1 MLNTDKNLK
10 LYYSIS
16 EVAAMFDV
24 NESLLRFWEK
34 EFPQLNPKKGGRGIR
49 QYRKED
55 IETVKLIYHLVKERG
70 MTLPGARQRMK
81 DNKEATIRNFEIV
94 DRLRAIREE
103 LVGMKLALDEFT
115 YEDVESLKENIQGL
129 KYNKY
134 HSVCSSTL
142 VTCFIFC
149 ICFRLLQIVRTSSTS
164 CT

>member
-55 IETVKLIYHLVKERG
+55 IETVKL
-70 MTLPGARQRMK
+70 MK

-129 KYNKY
+129 K
-134 HSVCSSTL
+134 
-142 VTCFIFC
+142 
-149 ICFRLLQIVRTSSTS
+149 
-164 CT
+164 

>member
-1 MLNTDKNLK
+1 MLNTDKELK

-16 EVAAMFDV
+16 EVARMFDV

-81 DNKEATIRNFEIV
+81 DNKEATLRNFEIV
-94 DRLRAIREE
+94 ERLRNIREE
-103 LVGMKLALDEFT
+103 LVGMKEALDAFT
-115 YEDVESLKENIQGL
+115 YEQVEALKQGL
-129 KYNKY
+129 KEGE
-134 HSVCSSTL
+134 TPD
-142 VTCFIFC
+142 
-149 ICFRLLQIVRTSSTS
+149 TSPR
-164 CT
+164 

>member
-1 MLNTDKNLK
+1 MLNTDKELK
-10 LYYSIS
+10 LYYSIG
-16 EVAAMFDV
+16 EVAKMFDV

-81 DNKEATIRNFEIV
+81 DNKEATLRNFEIV
-94 DRLRAIREE
+94 ERLKSIREE
-103 LVGMKLALDEFT
+103 LIGMKESLDAFT
-115 YEDVESLKENIQGL
+115 YEDVEALKENLIKENL
-129 KYNKY
+129 YP
-134 HSVCSSTL
+134 SIL
-142 VTCFIFC
+142 VTCLIFC
-149 ICFRLLQIVRTSSTS
+149 ISFKLSQMLRTSSTS